1 MVEGF
6 DNDDRWRMVEDE
18 FYSVA
23 SRFTAHL
30 HAAQYRR
37 LKYEAKKRDPTIHAL
52 PRPVTRPPTLDVVR
66 RQAASTLA
74 ASQRRA
80 IAAAKLHLKATDSA
94 PAVAAAAATQS
105 EDEDSDRFQIQHP
118 RKRTHLASL
127 LDSPR
132 KRVQPLTNMA
142 NSNGKARAASLST
155 SSQPRSRGTRAG
167 TPSARPTS
175 FATPYK
181 ISMPTAKTAQT
192 QERPRGIPERAAVGH
207 DLTLERARP
216 QSDRDSNVYGRDK
229 YSARSDATQQA
240 NHLTAAAVGGP
251 LQQLAP
257 VGRAPRTA
265 AAQSAELNDDSDSG
279 TETYFQRRLRARRS
293 KPKPQRCHKRP
304 TPDELRAK
312 EAVQAGPE
320 SQDTSGAALSVPS
333 I

>member
-37 LKYEAKKRDPTIHAL
+37 LKYEAKKRDPTIQAL

-80 IAAAKLHLKATDSA
+80 IAAAKLHLKASDSA
-94 PAVAAAAATQS
+94 PAAATAAATQS
-105 EDEDSDRFQIQHP
+105 GGEDSNTFQIQPP
-118 RKRTHLASL
+118 RRRTHLASL

-132 KRVQPLTNMA
+132 KRVLPLTNIA

-155 SSQPRSRGTRAG
+155 SNRPSTRTG

-181 ISMPTAKTAQT
+181 ISMPIAKTAQT
-192 QERPRGIPERAAVGH
+192 RERPRGIPGRPAVGR
-207 DLTLERARP
+207 DLTPEPARP
-216 QSDRDSNVYGRDK
+216 RSDRDSNVDDCDRF
-229 YSARSDATQQA
+229 SAKSDGIPQA
-240 NHLTAAAVGGP
+240 NQLTAAALGKP
-251 LQQLAP
+251 LQELTP
-257 VGRAPRTA
+257 VGRAPDTA
-265 AAQSAELNDDSDSG
+265 AAQSAELDDDSGSG

-293 KPKPQRCHKRP
+293 KSRPQRGHKRP
-304 TPDELRAK
+304 TPDEPIAK
-312 EAVQAGPE
+312 EASQAGPE
-320 SQDTSGAALSVPS
+320 GQDTSSAALSVPS